1 MERILQQ
8 FLTEHG
14 KLIEVGGIWF
24 AISILVNVLLLL
36 KGPQGWVDQAKKNPT
51 AALIINILFR
61 AFGIDLVGVILHFR
75 DYMNAKAAA
84 KPASSTPVEEKK
96 S

>member
-1 MERILQQ
+1 MEHILQQ
-8 FLTEHG
+8 FFAEHG
-14 KLIEVGGIWF
+14 KLIQGVGIWL
-24 AISILVNVLLLL
+24 ALSVLVNALLLL

-51 AALIINILFR
+51 AALVINVLFR

-75 DYMNAKAAA
+75 EYTNAKAAT
-84 KPASSTPVEEKK
+84 KPASITPVEEKK